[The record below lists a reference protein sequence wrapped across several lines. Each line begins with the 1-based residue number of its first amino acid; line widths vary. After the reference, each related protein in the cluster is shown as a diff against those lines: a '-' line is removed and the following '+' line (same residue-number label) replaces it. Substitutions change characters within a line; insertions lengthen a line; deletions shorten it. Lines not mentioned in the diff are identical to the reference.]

1 MDIVKPK
8 SPPIHHHVDP
18 VRYPRIQGQ
27 YEAKAKDAFKP
38 GEVFENLVKTM
49 VEIVKEKNK

>member
-1 MDIVKPK
+1 MDFVKPK

-38 GEVFENLVKTM
+38 GELFENLVKTM